1 MAQLTDGFKDIFLAG
16 IGALAITG
24 EKAKDVV
31 DQLIEKG
38 ELTVEQ
44 GKQVNR
50 ELTHKA
56 VCAAEAMNADA
67 IEAMMRAMSPEQRA
81 AFAER
86 VSRVAAQVDAIVE
99 SDDAL
104 TEDVPVADA
113 EPAEA
118 DPEASDAKPEA
129 AQ

>member
-31 DQLIEKG
+31 DQLIAKG

-44 GKQVNR
+44 GKQVNS

-56 VCAAEAMNADA
+56 ACAAEAVSTDA
-67 IEAMMRAMSPEQRA
+67 IEAMMHAMSPEQRA

-86 VSRVAAQVDAIVE
+86 VSRVAAQVDAAIE
-99 SDDAL
+99 AEDAR
-104 TEDVPVADA
+104 A
-113 EPAEA
+113 EYAPAAE
-118 DPEASDAKPEA
+118 DPENQDAKGEA
-129 AQ
+129 AE